1 MEGSLAAFLWIALGS
16 GLGGLARFICAG
28 AVTARFG
35 AVFPWGTLLVNVVG
49 SFVIGLFAAFAR
61 RGGWLGNE
69 TVDAFVMIGVCG
81 GYTTF
86 SSVSLQTLEL
96 IDARAWWHAAANIV
110 VSVVLCLVAVGLG
123 LSAGGAP

>member
-1 MEGSLAAFLWIALGS
+1 MDGSLAAYLWIALGS

-35 AVFPWGTLLVNVVG
+35 AVFPWGTLVVNVVG
-49 SFVIGLFAAFAR
+49 SFVIGVFAAFSA
-61 RGGWLGNE
+61 RGGWLGDP
-69 TVDAFVMIGVCG
+69 TLDAFVMIGVCG

-96 IDARAWWHAAANIV
+96 ARERAWWHVLANVV
-110 VSVVLCLVAVGLG
+110 VSVGLCLVAVWLG
-123 LSAGGAP
+123 LHAGRGP